1 MNIFHNFIPNKI
13 INCSYKYSPWITDD
27 IKSRLRERSKMTKKC
42 YKYGKM
48 KCHLDELQEKTGK
61 CTALILDAKEKC
73 VRCMINKLNDPLT
86 SPKTYWSILNGF
98 LNNRK
103 IPAIPPLL
111 VNGDIITNFSEKADR
126 LN

>member
-1 MNIFHNFIPNKI
+1 
-13 INCSYKYSPWITDD
+13 
-27 IKSRLRERSKMTKKC
+27 
-42 YKYGKM
+42 M
-48 KCHLDELQEKTGK
+48 KCHLDELQKKTGK

-73 VRCMINKLNDPLT
+73 VRCMSNKLNDPLT
-86 SPKTYWSILNGF
+86 SPKTYWSILNRF

>member
-27 IKSRLRERSKMTKKC
+27 IKSRLRKRSKMTKKC

-48 KCHLDELQEKTGK
+48 KCHLDELQEKT
-61 CTALILDAKEKC
+61 I
-73 VRCMINKLNDPLT
+73 
-86 SPKTYWSILNGF
+86 

-111 VNGDIITNFSEKADR
+111 VNGDIITNFPEKADR